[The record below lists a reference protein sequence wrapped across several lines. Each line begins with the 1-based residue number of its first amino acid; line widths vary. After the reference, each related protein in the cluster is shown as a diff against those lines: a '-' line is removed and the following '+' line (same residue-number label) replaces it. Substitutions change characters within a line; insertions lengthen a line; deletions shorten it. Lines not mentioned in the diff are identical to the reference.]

1 MPITDQYER
10 LPLDAIYVRRDERQR
25 REIDTSDLDE
35 SIRQRG
41 VLSPIIVQRV
51 EEFDDLPPRF
61 VATLVAGERRLEAS
75 KKLELPDI
83 PVRWI
88 EQLSPVEAQIIELEE
103 NIKRQQLTWQDQTR
117 AVARIHHLYCELD
130 AGWTLAETGQAIGLT
145 ISTISLY
152 LSVAREMH
160 QERIAEAQTVR
171 EAYNI
176 IARRSAREMGDAL
189 EELLDVPPPT
199 IRLTEHVAG
208 VPLSTEQL
216 ITMTEQE
223 VAEWNKAKSNIV
235 VLPSAVPV
243 IQEAVQ
249 HISFL
254 DWAPAYS
261 GPKFNFIHCDFP
273 YGRNEFSGLQARGA
287 EPTALYDSSSQTYFD
302 LLECLCVN
310 LDRYCSLSAHLMFWC
325 ASEILDIRSEYT
337 KRTYQMFAKLAPSW
351 QFSHFPLI
359 WLKTDNSGIAA
370 DPRHGP
376 RHIYEVCLLA
386 SRAQRQIVRIAADA
400 YGSPGDRSLHP
411 STKPVPMLKHF
422 MQMLVDDTTRMLD
435 PTCGSGAALRAA
447 DALGAQAVLGLE
459 LDANYVRIA
468 NQAYRNDKL
477 LRVASK
483 HASAK

>member
-10 LPLDAIYVRRDERQR
+10 LPIDSIHVRRDERQR

-41 VLSPIIVQRV
+41 VLSPIIVERQTDGTAV
-51 EEFDDLPPRF
+51 
-61 VATLVAGERRLEAS
+61 LVAGERRLEAS
-75 KKLELPDI
+75 RKLELSDI

-117 AVARIHHLYCELD
+117 AVARIHSLYCELD
-130 AGWTLAETGQAIGLT
+130 SGWTLAETGQAIGLT

-199 IRLTEHVAG
+199 IRLTNGSVIEG
-208 VPLSTEQL
+208 SPSDT
-216 ITMTEQE
+216 
-223 VAEWNKAKSNIV
+223 IV
-235 VLPSAVPV
+235 SKELGNVVHLPSAVPV

-273 YGRNEFSGLQARGA
+273 YGRNEFSGPQARGA
-287 EPTALYDSSSQTYFD
+287 EPTALYDSSSIVYFD

-325 ASEILDIRSEYT
+325 ASEILDIRSDYA

-351 QFSHFPLI
+351 SFSHFPLI

-459 LDANYVRIA
+459 LDASYVRIA

-477 LRVASK
+477 LRIASK
-483 HASAK
+483 SASVK